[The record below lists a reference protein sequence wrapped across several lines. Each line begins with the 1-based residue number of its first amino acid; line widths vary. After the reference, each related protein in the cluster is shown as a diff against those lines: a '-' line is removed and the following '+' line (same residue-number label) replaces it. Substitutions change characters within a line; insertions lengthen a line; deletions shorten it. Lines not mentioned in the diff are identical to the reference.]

1 MYRIPS
7 TLNGDLD
14 YTQSLIDQFKTG
26 EIQAGQLKSNRVPM
40 GIYEQR
46 KNQHYMLRLRCAGG
60 LVTPE
65 QLAKIAF
72 VGHQLST
79 SHLHVT
85 TRQEIQIHNVDIED
99 AIPALKKLEKVGISS
114 AGGGGNTVRNMMVD
128 DRSGLTADEEFDVYP
143 YVEELTSRLIAEKDS
158 FTMPRKYKVAIDTS
172 VATAN
177 YSYIADLGLQARI
190 KDGQRGFRVLIAGS
204 AASNAHTGWEV
215 FDFLPEKDLYRAA
228 KALKNWFHKYGN
240 RRNRH
245 KARMRYVFY
254 KYGTEEAKR
263 LYLEEFEEL
272 KKDGSIDFE
281 ASALPLEHHKPSF
294 SPLGE
299 KEVKSEERRVKN
311 SNPLGVPADLQ
322 SDGKQGT
329 SKNEIIDVEAFETW
343 KRRYAHKQTNA
354 EGLKENLWY
363 AYIPLRHGNNSTDFF
378 AEVAE
383 YLGNYGNDVIRFT
396 KKEQIQVRNIPEE
409 YLTNIYAFFKKLG
422 VYQIDYPVVVTN
434 LTCCTGADTCRLGI
448 CLPKGAIDGIA
459 KQLLDSDLNL
469 DAIPDFELRMNGC
482 TNICALA
489 TWGDLGFSG
498 RVGRVGDD
506 PYPAYTIWLPVKG
519 KHEIDLQQGYIAAK
533 KIPAFVED
541 YLRDVIAEQANYA
554 DYYEYVAKRGV
565 NIVKDLIAKY
575 KEVAPYSEKPDTFFD
590 FGDDEKFSLIKYGKA
605 ECSAGL
611 FDIIEIDQDTIRE
624 KRKEVEQL
632 LENTPQGVP
641 ADLQS
646 AGKQAISGGSKVP
659 ADLKSDGKQGTS
671 KIEKL
676 LHDIVFSENRMLL
689 VTRGLDPRTDED
701 VYQGFEKEFIAAGI
715 IPQKFK
721 VLTEKARNNESLISE
736 KPLIDEL
743 ADLLNDLYQNM
754 DDSLQF
760 KLPAAQSP
768 TDNTDNT
775 DSKEKSAE
783 SAKSARP
790 KNGSEK
796 EEKSVSSVKSVGQ
809 KTGSEKEEKS
819 VSSVKSVGQKNTS
832 EKEQKSVSSVKSA
845 RQKNTSEKEQKSSA
859 GEPEA
864 ISPDVKKDF
873 RGVMCPMNFVKTKIA
888 LTPMQSGQILEI
900 LLDDGA
906 PIENVPGSVKN
917 EGHTILSTEKVEN
930 YWKVLIKKK

>member
-1 MYRIPS
+1 M
-7 TLNGDLD
+7 
-14 YTQSLIDQFKTG
+14 
-26 EIQAGQLKSNRVPM
+26 
-40 GIYEQR
+40 
-46 KNQHYMLRLRCAGG
+46 
-60 LVTPE
+60 
-65 QLAKIAF
+65 
-72 VGHQLST
+72 
-79 SHLHVT
+79 
-85 TRQEIQIHNVDIED
+85 
-99 AIPALKKLEKVGISS
+99 
-114 AGGGGNTVRNMMVD
+114 
-128 DRSGLTADEEFDVYP
+128 
-143 YVEELTSRLIAEKDS
+143 
-158 FTMPRKYKVAIDTS
+158 
-172 VATAN
+172 
-177 YSYIADLGLQARI
+177 
-190 KDGQRGFRVLIAGS
+190 
-204 AASNAHTGWEV
+204 
-215 FDFLPEKDLYRAA
+215 
-228 KALKNWFHKYGN
+228 
-240 RRNRH
+240 
-245 KARMRYVFY
+245 
-254 KYGTEEAKR
+254 
-263 LYLEEFEEL
+263 
-272 KKDGSIDFE
+272 
-281 ASALPLEHHKPSF
+281 
-294 SPLGE
+294 
-299 KEVKSEERRVKN
+299 
-311 SNPLGVPADLQ
+311 
-322 SDGKQGT
+322 
-329 SKNEIIDVEAFETW
+329 
-343 KRRYAHKQTNA
+343 
-354 EGLKENLWY
+354 
-363 AYIPLRHGNNSTDFF
+363 
-378 AEVAE
+378 
-383 YLGNYGNDVIRFT
+383 
-396 KKEQIQVRNIPEE
+396 
-409 YLTNIYAFFKKLG
+409 
-422 VYQIDYPVVVTN
+422 
-434 LTCCTGADTCRLGI
+434 
-448 CLPKGAIDGIA
+448 
-459 KQLLDSDLNL
+459 NL

-575 KEVAPYSEKPDTFFD
+575 KEIAPYSEEPDTFFD

-624 KRKEVEQL
+624 KRKEVEL
-632 LENTPQGVP
+632 LMRNTPQGVP

-646 AGKQAISGGSKVP
+646 
-659 ADLKSDGKQGTS
+659 DGKQETS

-721 VLTEKARNNESLISE
+721 VLTDKARNNESLIAE

-743 ADLLNDLYQNM
+743 AALLNDLYQNM

-760 KLPAAQSP
+760 KLPNDSSQ
-768 TDNTDNT
+768 TDAK
-775 DSKEKSAE
+775 DSKEKDNQKEKSVE
-783 SAKSARP
+783 SVKSVCVSES
-790 KNGSEK
+790 KNAND
-796 EEKSVSSVKSVGQ
+796 KSVSSVKSVGQ
-809 KTGSEKEEKS
+809 KSRSENEE
-819 VSSVKSVGQKNTS
+819 
-832 EKEQKSVSSVKSA
+832 
-845 RQKNTSEKEQKSSA
+845 KSSA
-859 GEPEA
+859 GEAES

>member
-14 YTQSLIDQFKTG
+14 YTQSLIDQFKAG

-281 ASALPLEHHKPSF
+281 ALALPLEHHKPSF
-294 SPLGE
+294 SPLSK

-448 CLPKGAIDGIA
+448 CLPKGAIDAIA
-459 KQLLDSDLNL
+459 KQLLNSDLNL

-575 KEVAPYSEKPDTFFD
+575 KEVAPYAEEPDTFFD

-659 ADLKSDGKQGTS
+659 SDLKSDGKQGTS

-689 VTRGLDPRTDED
+689 VTRGLDPRTDDD
-701 VYQGFEKEFIAAGI
+701 VYNGFEKEFIAAGI

-721 VLTEKARNNESLISE
+721 VLTDKARNNESLISE

-760 KLPAAQSP
+760 KLPAAKSP
-768 TDNTDNT
+768 TDFTENT

-783 SAKSARP
+783 SAKSARQ
-790 KNGSEK
+790 KNTSEK
-796 EEKSVSSVKSVGQ
+796 EQ
-809 KTGSEKEEKS
+809 KS

-832 EKEQKSVSSVKSA
+832 EKEQKSVSSVKSVG
-845 RQKNTSEKEQKSSA
+845 QKNTSEKEQKSSA

>member
-14 YTQSLIDQFKTG
+14 YTQSLIDQFKAG

-281 ASALPLEHHKPSF
+281 APALPLEHHKPNF
-294 SPLGE
+294 
-299 KEVKSEERRVKN
+299 
-311 SNPLGVPADLQ
+311 PALKAPTD
-322 SDGKQGT
+322 
-329 SKNEIIDVEAFETW
+329 FETW

-459 KQLLDSDLNL
+459 KQLLNSNLNL

-506 PYPAYTIWLPVKG
+506 PYPAYIVWLPVKG

-533 KIPAFVED
+533 KIPVFVED

-565 NIVKDLIAKY
+565 DIVKDLIAKY
-575 KEVAPYSEKPDTFFD
+575 KEIAPYSEEPDTFFD

-632 LENTPQGVP
+632 LGNTPQGIP

-646 AGKQAISGGSKVP
+646 
-659 ADLKSDGKQGTS
+659 DGKQETS

-689 VTRGLDPRTDED
+689 VTRGLDPRTDDD
-701 VYQGFEKEFIAAGI
+701 VYNGFEKEFIAAGI

-721 VLTEKARNNESLISE
+721 VLTDKARNSESLIAE

-760 KLPAAQSP
+760 KLPAVQSP
-768 TDNTDNT
+768 TDNTN
-775 DSKEKSAE
+775 SKEKSVKSAGQKNRSEDEEESVSSAE
-783 SAKSARP
+783 SARL
-790 KNGSEK
+790 KNRSEK
-796 EEKSVSSVKSVGQ
+796 ED
-809 KTGSEKEEKS
+809 KS
-819 VSSVKSVGQKNTS
+819 VSSVKSVGQKNTN
-832 EKEQKSVSSVKSA
+832 E
-845 RQKNTSEKEQKSSA
+845 NEQKSSA

-930 YWKVLIKKK
+930 YWKVLIRKK

>member
-14 YTQSLIDQFKTG
+14 YTQSLIDQFKAG

-281 ASALPLEHHKPSF
+281 APALPLEHHKPNF
-294 SPLGE
+294 PPL
-299 KEVKSEERRVKN
+299 KA
-311 SNPLGVPADLQ
+311 PTD
-322 SDGKQGT
+322 
-329 SKNEIIDVEAFETW
+329 FETW

-448 CLPKGAIDGIA
+448 CLPKGAINGIV
-459 KQLLDSDLNL
+459 KQLLNSDLNL

-554 DYYEYVAKRGV
+554 DYYDYVAKRGV
-565 NIVKDLIAKY
+565 NIVKELIAKY
-575 KEVAPYSEKPDTFFD
+575 KEVAPYSEEPDTFFD

-624 KRKEVEQL
+624 KRKEVEL
-632 LENTPQGVP
+632 LMGNIPQGVP
-641 ADLQS
+641 TDLQ
-646 AGKQAISGGSKVP
+646 
-659 ADLKSDGKQGTS
+659 SDGKQATS

-701 VYQGFEKEFIAAGI
+701 VYNGFEKEFIAAGI

-721 VLTEKARNNESLISE
+721 VLTDKARNNESLIE
-736 KPLIDEL
+736 QKPLIDEL

-760 KLPAAQSP
+760 KLPA
-768 TDNTDNT
+768 
-775 DSKEKSAE
+775 EKTPVEQVA
-783 SAKSARP
+783 
-790 KNGSEK
+790 
-796 EEKSVSSVKSVGQ
+796 EEK
-809 KTGSEKEEKS
+809 TAEEKAPAEQ
-819 VSSVKSVGQKNTS
+819 VSE
-832 EKEQKSVSSVKSA
+832 EKAPAEKASA
-845 RQKNTSEKEQKSSA
+845 AEETET
-859 GEPEA
+859 
-864 ISPDVKKDF
+864 IVPDVKKDF

>member
-14 YTQSLIDQFKTG
+14 YTQSLIDQFKAG

-281 ASALPLEHHKPSF
+281 APALPLEHHKPNF
-294 SPLGE
+294 PPL
-299 KEVKSEERRVKN
+299 KA
-311 SNPLGVPADLQ
+311 PTD
-322 SDGKQGT
+322 
-329 SKNEIIDVEAFETW
+329 FETW

-448 CLPKGAIDGIA
+448 CLPKGAIDGIV

-506 PYPAYTIWLPVKG
+506 PYPAYTIWLPVRG

-541 YLRDVIAEQANYA
+541 YLRDVIAEQANYD
-554 DYYEYVAKRGV
+554 DYYDYVAKRGV
-565 NIVKDLIAKY
+565 NIVKELIAKY
-575 KEVAPYSEKPDTFFD
+575 KEVAPYSEEPDTFFD

-624 KRKEVEQL
+624 KRKEVEL
-632 LENTPQGVP
+632 LMGNIPQGIP

-646 AGKQAISGGSKVP
+646 
-659 ADLKSDGKQGTS
+659 DGKQETS

-701 VYQGFEKEFIAAGI
+701 VYQGFEKEFIAVGI

-721 VLTEKARNNESLISE
+721 VLTEKARNNKSLIAE

-760 KLPAAQSP
+760 KLPAVQSP
-768 TDNTDNT
+768 TDFTDNT

-783 SAKSARP
+783 S
-790 KNGSEK
+790 NSE
-796 EEKSVSSVKSVGQ
+796 EEESVSFVKSVGQ
-809 KTGSEKEEKS
+809 KSRSENEEKS

-832 EKEQKSVSSVKSA
+832 ENEQKTSV
-845 RQKNTSEKEQKSSA
+845 

>member
-14 YTQSLIDQFKTG
+14 YTQSLIDQFKAG

-281 ASALPLEHHKPSF
+281 APALPLEHHKPNF
-294 SPLGE
+294 HALNAPT
-299 KEVKSEERRVKN
+299 
-311 SNPLGVPADLQ
+311 D
-322 SDGKQGT
+322 
-329 SKNEIIDVEAFETW
+329 FETW

-459 KQLLDSDLNL
+459 KQLLNSDLNL

-541 YLRDVIAEQANYA
+541 YLRDVIAEQANYT

-565 NIVKDLIAKY
+565 NIVKNLIAKY
-575 KEVAPYSEKPDTFFD
+575 KEVAPYSEEPDTFFD

-632 LENTPQGVP
+632 E
-641 ADLQS
+641 D
-646 AGKQAISGGSKVP
+646 
-659 ADLKSDGKQGTS
+659 TS

-701 VYQGFEKEFIAAGI
+701 VYNGFEKEFIAAGI

-721 VLTEKARNNESLISE
+721 VLTDKARNNESLIAE

-760 KLPAAQSP
+760 KLPADQSP
-768 TDNTDNT
+768 TDFTENT

-783 SAKSARP
+783 SNS
-790 KNGSEK
+790 K

-809 KTGSEKEEKS
+809 R
-819 VSSVKSVGQKNTS
+819 NTS
-832 EKEQKSVSSVKSA
+832 ENE
-845 RQKNTSEKEQKSSA
+845 EKSSA

>member
-281 ASALPLEHHKPSF
+281 APALPLEHHKPNFPALKIWNENS
-294 SPLGE
+294 GE
-299 KEVKSEERRVKN
+299 KRSSAK
-311 SNPLGVPADLQ
+311 
-322 SDGKQGT
+322 
-329 SKNEIIDVEAFETW
+329 EILDSEAFETW

-459 KQLLDSDLNL
+459 KQLLNSDLNL

-506 PYPAYTIWLPVKG
+506 PYPAYTVWLPTKG

-565 NIVKDLIAKY
+565 NIVKELIAKY
-575 KEVAPYSEKPDTFFD
+575 KEIAPYSEEPDTFFD

-632 LENTPQGVP
+632 LSE
-641 ADLQS
+641 
-646 AGKQAISGGSKVP
+646 GKQDTA
-659 ADLKSDGKQGTS
+659 

-689 VTRGLDPRTDED
+689 VTRGLDPRTDDD
-701 VYQGFEKEFIAAGI
+701 VYNGFEKEFIAAGI

-721 VLTEKARNNESLISE
+721 ILTNKARSNESLMAE

-760 KLPAAQSP
+760 KLPAVQNP
-768 TDNTDNT
+768 TDNT
-775 DSKEKSAE
+775 DSKEKSA
-783 SAKSARP
+783 
-790 KNGSEK
+790 
-796 EEKSVSSVKSVGQ
+796 GQ
-809 KTGSEKEEKS
+809 KNRSEKEEKS
-819 VSSVKSVGQKNTS
+819 VSSVKSVGQKNTN
-832 EKEQKSVSSVKSA
+832 E
-845 RQKNTSEKEQKSSA
+845 NEQKSSA
-859 GEPEA
+859 GEPGA
-864 ISPDVKKDF
+864 TSPDVKKDF

>member
-14 YTQSLIDQFKTG
+14 YTQSLIDQFKAG
-26 EIQAGQLKSNRVPM
+26 KIQAGQLKSNRVPM

-128 DRSGLTADEEFDVYP
+128 DRSGLTSDEEFDVYP

-172 VATAN
+172 VETAN

-215 FDFLPEKDLYRAA
+215 FDFLPEVDLYRAA

-254 KYGTEEAKR
+254 KYGEEEAKR
-263 LYLEEFEEL
+263 LYLEEFESL
-272 KKDGSIDFE
+272 KKDGSMDFY
-281 ASALPLEHHKPSF
+281 APALPLEHHKPAF
-294 SPLGE
+294 APLT
-299 KEVKSEERRVKN
+299 EVKSEERRVKN
-311 SNPLGVPADLQ
+311 SNVEEDFL
-322 SDGKQGT
+322 
-329 SKNEIIDVEAFETW
+329 DVEAFNIW
-343 KRRYAHKQTNA
+343 KQRYAHKQTNA

-363 AYIPLRHGNNSTDFF
+363 AYIPLKHGNNSTDFF

-409 YLTNIYAFFKKLG
+409 YLPNIYAFFKKLG
-422 VYQIDYPVVVTN
+422 IYQVDYPVVVTN

-459 KQLLDSDLNL
+459 KQLLASDLNL

-506 PYPAYTIWLPVKG
+506 PYPAYTVWLPAKG

-533 KIPAFVED
+533 KVPAFVED

-554 DYYEYVAKRGV
+554 DYYDYVAKRGV
-565 NIVKDLIAKY
+565 NTVKELLAKY
-575 KEVAPYSEKPDTFFD
+575 KEVAPFSEEPDTFYD

-624 KRKEVEQL
+624 KRAEVDKL
-632 LENTPQGVP
+632 LAESSHT
-641 ADLQS
+641 DLTDLTD
-646 AGKQAISGGSKVP
+646 GSDEK
-659 ADLKSDGKQGTS
+659 A

-689 VTRGLDPRTDED
+689 VTRGLDPRTDDD
-701 VYQGFEKEFIAAGI
+701 VYNGFEKEFIVAGI

-721 VLTEKARNNESLISE
+721 VLTDKARNNESLLSE
-736 KPLIDEL
+736 KALIDEL
-743 ADLLNDLYQNM
+743 AELLNELYKNM

-760 KLPAAQSP
+760 KLPSE
-768 TDNTDNT
+768 TSHT
-775 DSKEKSAE
+775 DSTDLTDKKEHLNTNS
-783 SAKSARP
+783 S
-790 KNGSEK
+790 NITNSEDSKK
-796 EEKSVSSVKSVGQ
+796 E
-809 KTGSEKEEKS
+809 T
-819 VSSVKSVGQKNTS
+819 
-832 EKEQKSVSSVKSA
+832 EQSDDASDGI
-845 RQKNTSEKEQKSSA
+845 Q
-859 GEPEA
+859 
-864 ISPDVKKDF
+864 PDVKKDF

-888 LTPMQSGQILEI
+888 LTPMKSGQILEI

-917 EGHTILSTEKVEN
+917 EGHTVLSTEKVEN
-930 YWKVLIKKK
+930 YWKVLIRKK

>member
-14 YTQSLIDQFKTG
+14 YTQSLIDQFKAG

-281 ASALPLEHHKPSF
+281 APALPLEHHKPNF
-294 SPLGE
+294 
-299 KEVKSEERRVKN
+299 
-311 SNPLGVPADLQ
+311 PALKAPTD
-322 SDGKQGT
+322 
-329 SKNEIIDVEAFETW
+329 FETW

-354 EGLKENLWY
+354 EGLKEDLWY

-459 KQLLDSDLNL
+459 KQLLNSDLNL

-533 KIPAFVED
+533 KISAFVED
-541 YLRDVIAEQANYA
+541 YLRDVIAEQANYV
-554 DYYEYVAKRGV
+554 DYYDYVAKRGV
-565 NIVKDLIAKY
+565 NIVKELIAKY
-575 KEVAPYSEKPDTFFD
+575 KEIAPYSEEPDTFFD

-632 LENTPQGVP
+632 L
-641 ADLQS
+641 
-646 AGKQAISGGSKVP
+646 
-659 ADLKSDGKQGTS
+659 SDGKQDTS

-689 VTRGLDPRTDED
+689 VTRGLAPRTDED

-721 VLTEKARNNESLISE
+721 VLTDKARNSESLIAE

-743 ADLLNDLYQNM
+743 ANLLNDLYQNM

-760 KLPAAQSP
+760 KFPAVQSP
-768 TDNTDNT
+768 TDFTDNT

-783 SAKSARP
+783 S
-790 KNGSEK
+790 NSE
-796 EEKSVSSVKSVGQ
+796 EEESVSFVKSVGQ
-809 KTGSEKEEKS
+809 KSRSENEQKS

-832 EKEQKSVSSVKSA
+832 E
-845 RQKNTSEKEQKSSA
+845 NEQKSSA

>member
-14 YTQSLIDQFKTG
+14 YTQSLIDQFKAG

-60 LVTPE
+60 LVTPK

-263 LYLEEFEEL
+263 LYLEEFKEL

-281 ASALPLEHHKPSF
+281 APALPLEHHKPNF
-294 SPLGE
+294 PPL
-299 KEVKSEERRVKN
+299 KA
-311 SNPLGVPADLQ
+311 PTD
-322 SDGKQGT
+322 
-329 SKNEIIDVEAFETW
+329 FETW

-459 KQLLDSDLNL
+459 KQLLNSNLNL

-554 DYYEYVAKRGV
+554 DYYDYVAKRGV

-575 KEVAPYSEKPDTFFD
+575 KEVAPYSEEPDTFFD

-624 KRKEVEQL
+624 KRKEVEL
-632 LENTPQGVP
+632 LMKNIPQGVS
-641 ADLQS
+641 ADLQ
-646 AGKQAISGGSKVP
+646 ADGKQA
-659 ADLKSDGKQGTS
+659 TS

-701 VYQGFEKEFIAAGI
+701 VYNGFEKEFIAAGI

-721 VLTEKARNNESLISE
+721 VLTDKARNNESLIE
-736 KPLIDEL
+736 QKPLIDEL

-760 KLPAAQSP
+760 KLPA
-768 TDNTDNT
+768 
-775 DSKEKSAE
+775 EKTPVEQVA
-783 SAKSARP
+783 
-790 KNGSEK
+790 
-796 EEKSVSSVKSVGQ
+796 EEK
-809 KTGSEKEEKS
+809 TAEEKAPAEQ
-819 VSSVKSVGQKNTS
+819 VSE
-832 EKEQKSVSSVKSA
+832 EKAPAEKASA
-845 RQKNTSEKEQKSSA
+845 AEETET
-859 GEPEA
+859 
-864 ISPDVKKDF
+864 IVPDVKKDF

>member
-14 YTQSLIDQFKTG
+14 YTQSLIDQFKAG

-281 ASALPLEHHKPSF
+281 APALPLEHHKPSF
-294 SPLGE
+294 SPLSE
-299 KEVKSEERRVKN
+299 KEVKSEERRVNN
-311 SNPLGVPADLQ
+311 S
-322 SDGKQGT
+322 SDFFD
-329 SKNEIIDVEAFETW
+329 SEAFETW

-459 KQLLDSDLNL
+459 KQLLNSNLNL

-541 YLRDVIAEQANYA
+541 YLRDVIAEQTNYA

-575 KEVAPYSEKPDTFFD
+575 KEVAPYLEEPDTFFD

-624 KRKEVEQL
+624 KLGEIDKIL
-632 LENTPQGVP
+632 GDDKSHT
-641 ADLQS
+641 DLTNLTDIVNEED
-646 AGKQAISGGSKVP
+646 AK
-659 ADLKSDGKQGTS
+659 

-689 VTRGLDPRTDED
+689 VTRGLDPRTDDD
-701 VYQGFEKEFIAAGI
+701 VYNGFEKEFIAAGI

-721 VLTEKARNNESLISE
+721 VLTEKARNNEPLTAE
-736 KPLIDEL
+736 KALIDEL
-743 ADLLNDLYQNM
+743 AQLLNDLYQNM
-754 DDSLQF
+754 DNSLQF

-768 TDNTDNT
+768 TDFTENT

-783 SAKSARP
+783 SNSKEKKSVGEENGSENEKKSVSSAKSARQ
-790 KNGSEK
+790 KSGSENEK
-796 EEKSVSSVKSVGQ
+796 KSVSSAKSARQKSGSENEEKSVSSVKSVGP
-809 KTGSEKEEKS
+809 KTGSE
-819 VSSVKSVGQKNTS
+819 N
-832 EKEQKSVSSVKSA
+832 
-845 RQKNTSEKEQKSSA
+845 EQKSSA

-888 LTPMQSGQILEI
+888 LTPMKSGQILEI

>member
-14 YTQSLIDQFKTG
+14 YTQSLIDQFKAG

-158 FTMPRKYKVAIDTS
+158 FAMPRKYKVAIDTS

-281 ASALPLEHHKPSF
+281 APALPLEHHKPGF
-294 SPLGE
+294 
-299 KEVKSEERRVKN
+299 
-311 SNPLGVPADLQ
+311 PALKAPTD
-322 SDGKQGT
+322 
-329 SKNEIIDVEAFETW
+329 FETW

-554 DYYEYVAKRGV
+554 DYYDYVAKRGV
-565 NIVKDLIAKY
+565 NIVKELIAKY
-575 KEVAPYSEKPDTFFD
+575 KEVAPYSEEPDTFFD

-632 LENTPQGVP
+632 LGNIPQGVP

-646 AGKQAISGGSKVP
+646 
-659 ADLKSDGKQGTS
+659 DGKQETS

-689 VTRGLDPRTDED
+689 VTSGLDPRTDED
-701 VYQGFEKEFIAAGI
+701 VYNGFEKEFIAAGI

-721 VLTEKARNNESLISE
+721 VLTNKARNNESLIAE

-760 KLPAAQSP
+760 KLPAVQSP
-768 TDNTDNT
+768 TDFTDNT
-775 DSKEKSAE
+775 DSKEKSAGQ
-783 SAKSARP
+783 
-790 KNGSEK
+790 KNRSED
-796 EEKSVSSVKSVGQ
+796 EDKSVSSVKSVGQ
-809 KTGSEKEEKS
+809 KSTNE
-819 VSSVKSVGQKNTS
+819 N
-832 EKEQKSVSSVKSA
+832 
-845 RQKNTSEKEQKSSA
+845 EQKSSA

>member
-14 YTQSLIDQFKTG
+14 YTQSLIDQFKAG

-281 ASALPLEHHKPSF
+281 APALPLEHHKPNF
-294 SPLGE
+294 PPL
-299 KEVKSEERRVKN
+299 KA
-311 SNPLGVPADLQ
+311 PTD
-322 SDGKQGT
+322 
-329 SKNEIIDVEAFETW
+329 FETW

-459 KQLLDSDLNL
+459 KQLLNSNLNL

-554 DYYEYVAKRGV
+554 DYYDYVAKRGV

-575 KEVAPYSEKPDTFFD
+575 KEVAPYSEEPDTFFD

-632 LENTPQGVP
+632 L
-641 ADLQS
+641 
-646 AGKQAISGGSKVP
+646 
-659 ADLKSDGKQGTS
+659 SDGKQNTG

-701 VYQGFEKEFIAAGI
+701 VYNGFEKEFIAAGI

-721 VLTEKARNNESLISE
+721 VLTDKARNSASLIE
-736 KPLIDEL
+736 QKPLIDEL

-760 KLPAAQSP
+760 KLPA
-768 TDNTDNT
+768 
-775 DSKEKSAE
+775 EKTPVEQVA
-783 SAKSARP
+783 
-790 KNGSEK
+790 
-796 EEKSVSSVKSVGQ
+796 EEKNA
-809 KTGSEKEEKS
+809 EEKAPAEQ
-819 VSSVKSVGQKNTS
+819 VSE
-832 EKEQKSVSSVKSA
+832 EKAPAEKASA
-845 RQKNTSEKEQKSSA
+845 AEETET
-859 GEPEA
+859 
-864 ISPDVKKDF
+864 IVPDVKKDF

>member
-14 YTQSLIDQFKTG
+14 YTQSLIDQFKAG

-128 DRSGLTADEEFDVYP
+128 DRSGLTSDEEFDVYP

-215 FDFLPEKDLYRAA
+215 FDFLPEKHLYHAA

-281 ASALPLEHHKPSF
+281 APALPLEHHKPSF
-294 SPLGE
+294 SPLDA
-299 KEVKSEERRVKN
+299 
-311 SNPLGVPADLQ
+311 PTD
-322 SDGKQGT
+322 
-329 SKNEIIDVEAFETW
+329 FETW

-459 KQLLDSDLNL
+459 KQLLNSNLNL

-554 DYYEYVAKRGV
+554 DYYDYVTKRGV

-575 KEVAPYSEKPDTFFD
+575 KEVAPYSEEPDTFFD

-632 LENTPQGVP
+632 L
-641 ADLQS
+641 
-646 AGKQAISGGSKVP
+646 
-659 ADLKSDGKQGTS
+659 SDGKQNTE

-701 VYQGFEKEFIAAGI
+701 VYNGFEKEFIAAGI

-721 VLTEKARNNESLISE
+721 ILTDKARNNESLIAE

-760 KLPAAQSP
+760 KLPA
-768 TDNTDNT
+768 
-775 DSKEKSAE
+775 EKTPVEQFS
-783 SAKSARP
+783 
-790 KNGSEK
+790 
-796 EEKSVSSVKSVGQ
+796 EEKVPA
-809 KTGSEKEEKS
+809 EKASAAEETETI
-819 VSSVKSVGQKNTS
+819 V
-832 EKEQKSVSSVKSA
+832 
-845 RQKNTSEKEQKSSA
+845 
-859 GEPEA
+859 
-864 ISPDVKKDF
+864 PDVKKDF

>member
-14 YTQSLIDQFKTG
+14 YTQSLIDQFKAG

-281 ASALPLEHHKPSF
+281 APALPLEHHKPSF
-294 SPLGE
+294 SPLSE

-311 SNPLGVPADLQ
+311 S
-322 SDGKQGT
+322 SDFFD
-329 SKNEIIDVEAFETW
+329 SEAFETW

-409 YLTNIYAFFKKLG
+409 YLPNIYAFFKKLG

-459 KQLLDSDLNL
+459 KQLLNSDLNL

-554 DYYEYVAKRGV
+554 DYYDYVAKRGV
-565 NIVKDLIAKY
+565 NIVKELIAKY
-575 KEVAPYSEKPDTFFD
+575 KEVAPYSEEPDTFFD

-632 LENTPQGVP
+632 LGNTPQGVP

-646 AGKQAISGGSKVP
+646 GGKQE
-659 ADLKSDGKQGTS
+659 TS

-701 VYQGFEKEFIAAGI
+701 VYNGFEKEFIVAGI

-721 VLTEKARNNESLISE
+721 VLTDKARNNESLIE
-736 KPLIDEL
+736 QKPLIDEL

-760 KLPAAQSP
+760 KLPAVQSP
-768 TDNTDNT
+768 TDFTDNT
-775 DSKEKSAE
+775 DSKEKSAGQ
-783 SAKSARP
+783 
-790 KNGSEK
+790 KNRSED
-796 EEKSVSSVKSVGQ
+796 EDKSVSSVKSVGQ
-809 KTGSEKEEKS
+809 RNRSENEEES
-819 VSSVKSVGQKNTS
+819 VSSVKSVGQKSTS
-832 EKEQKSVSSVKSA
+832 E
-845 RQKNTSEKEQKSSA
+845 NEQKSSA

>member
-14 YTQSLIDQFKTG
+14 YTQSLIDQFKAG

-215 FDFLPEKDLYRAA
+215 FDFLPEKDFYRAA

-281 ASALPLEHHKPSF
+281 APALPLEHHKPNF
-294 SPLGE
+294 PPL
-299 KEVKSEERRVKN
+299 KA
-311 SNPLGVPADLQ
+311 PTD
-322 SDGKQGT
+322 
-329 SKNEIIDVEAFETW
+329 FETW

-459 KQLLDSDLNL
+459 KQLLNSNLNL

-541 YLRDVIAEQANYA
+541 YLRDVIAEQTNYA
-554 DYYEYVAKRGV
+554 DYYDYVAKRGV
-565 NIVKDLIAKY
+565 NIVKELIAKY
-575 KEVAPYSEKPDTFFD
+575 KEVAPYSEEPDTFFD

-632 LENTPQGVP
+632 L
-641 ADLQS
+641 
-646 AGKQAISGGSKVP
+646 
-659 ADLKSDGKQGTS
+659 SDGKQNTG

-701 VYQGFEKEFIAAGI
+701 VYNGFEKEFIAAGI

-721 VLTEKARNNESLISE
+721 VLTDKARNNESLIAE

-760 KLPAAQSP
+760 KLPA
-768 TDNTDNT
+768 
-775 DSKEKSAE
+775 EKTPVEQVA
-783 SAKSARP
+783 
-790 KNGSEK
+790 
-796 EEKSVSSVKSVGQ
+796 EEKNA
-809 KTGSEKEEKS
+809 EEKAPAEQ
-819 VSSVKSVGQKNTS
+819 VSE
-832 EKEQKSVSSVKSA
+832 EKAPAEKASA
-845 RQKNTSEKEQKSSA
+845 AEETET
-859 GEPEA
+859 
-864 ISPDVKKDF
+864 IVPDVKKDF

>member
-14 YTQSLIDQFKTG
+14 YTQSLIDQFKAG

-281 ASALPLEHHKPSF
+281 APALPLEHHKPNF
-294 SPLGE
+294 
-299 KEVKSEERRVKN
+299 
-311 SNPLGVPADLQ
+311 PALKAPTD
-322 SDGKQGT
+322 
-329 SKNEIIDVEAFETW
+329 FETW

-459 KQLLDSDLNL
+459 KQLLNSNLNL

-554 DYYEYVAKRGV
+554 DYYDYVAKRGV
-565 NIVKDLIAKY
+565 NIVKELIAKY
-575 KEVAPYSEKPDTFFD
+575 KEVAPYSEEPDTFFD

-624 KRKEVEQL
+624 KRKEVEL
-632 LENTPQGVP
+632 LMGNIPLGVT

-646 AGKQAISGGSKVP
+646 
-659 ADLKSDGKQGTS
+659 DGKQNTG

-701 VYQGFEKEFIAAGI
+701 VYNGFEKEFIAAGI

-721 VLTEKARNNESLISE
+721 VLTDKARNNESLIE
-736 KPLIDEL
+736 QKPLIDEL

-760 KLPAAQSP
+760 KLPA
-768 TDNTDNT
+768 
-775 DSKEKSAE
+775 EKTPVEQVA
-783 SAKSARP
+783 
-790 KNGSEK
+790 
-796 EEKSVSSVKSVGQ
+796 EEKNA
-809 KTGSEKEEKS
+809 EEKAPAEQ
-819 VSSVKSVGQKNTS
+819 VSE
-832 EKEQKSVSSVKSA
+832 EKAPAEKASA
-845 RQKNTSEKEQKSSA
+845 AEETET
-859 GEPEA
+859 
-864 ISPDVKKDF
+864 IVPDVKKDF

>member
-14 YTQSLIDQFKTG
+14 YTQSLIDQFKAG

-60 LVTPE
+60 LVTPK

-190 KDGQRGFRVLIAGS
+190 KEGQRGFRVLIAGS

-281 ASALPLEHHKPSF
+281 APALPLEHHKPNF
-294 SPLGE
+294 PPL
-299 KEVKSEERRVKN
+299 KA
-311 SNPLGVPADLQ
+311 PTD
-322 SDGKQGT
+322 
-329 SKNEIIDVEAFETW
+329 FETW
-343 KRRYAHKQTNA
+343 KHRYAHKQTNA

-459 KQLLDSDLNL
+459 KQLLNSDLNL

-541 YLRDVIAEQANYA
+541 YLRDVIAEQANYV

-565 NIVKDLIAKY
+565 NIVKNLIAKY
-575 KEVAPYSEKPDTFFD
+575 KEITPYSEEPDTFFD
-590 FGDDEKFSLIKYGKA
+590 FGDDEKFSLINYGKA

-624 KRKEVEQL
+624 KRKEVEL
-632 LENTPQGVP
+632 LMGNTPQGVP

-646 AGKQAISGGSKVP
+646 
-659 ADLKSDGKQGTS
+659 DGKQETS

-689 VTRGLDPRTDED
+689 VTRGLDPRTDDD
-701 VYQGFEKEFIAAGI
+701 VYNGFEKEFIAAGI

-721 VLTEKARNNESLISE
+721 VLTEKARNNESLIAE

-743 ADLLNDLYQNM
+743 AQLLNDLYQNM

-760 KLPAAQSP
+760 KLPSDSSQ
-768 TDNTDNT
+768 TDAKDFKEKDNQ
-775 DSKEKSAE
+775 KEKSVE
-783 SAKSARP
+783 
-790 KNGSEK
+790 
-796 EEKSVSSVKSVGQ
+796 SVKSVCV
-809 KTGSEKEEKS
+809 SESKNANDKS
-819 VSSVKSVGQKNTS
+819 AVSAV
-832 EKEQKSVSSVKSA
+832 SA
-845 RQKNTSEKEQKSSA
+845 RQKNTNENEQKSSA
-859 GEPEA
+859 GEAES

>member
-14 YTQSLIDQFKTG
+14 YTQSLINQFKAG

-263 LYLEEFEEL
+263 LYLEEFEGL

-281 ASALPLEHHKPSF
+281 APALPLEHHKPSF
-294 SPLGE
+294 SPLSE

-311 SNPLGVPADLQ
+311 S
-322 SDGKQGT
+322 SDFFD
-329 SKNEIIDVEAFETW
+329 SEAFETW

-459 KQLLDSDLNL
+459 KQLLNSNLNL

-554 DYYEYVAKRGV
+554 DYYDYVAKRGV
-565 NIVKDLIAKY
+565 DIVKDLIAKY
-575 KEVAPYSEKPDTFFD
+575 KEIAPYSEEPDTFFD

-624 KRKEVEQL
+624 KRKEVEL
-632 LENTPQGVP
+632 LMGNIPQDVP

-646 AGKQAISGGSKVP
+646 DGKQA
-659 ADLKSDGKQGTS
+659 TS

-701 VYQGFEKEFIAAGI
+701 VYNGFEKEFIAAGI

-721 VLTEKARNNESLISE
+721 VLTDKARNNESLIAE

-760 KLPAAQSP
+760 KLPAVQST
-768 TDNTDNT
+768 TDFTDNT
-775 DSKEKSAE
+775 DSKEKSAGQKNRSE
-783 SAKSARP
+783 DEDKSVSSVKSVGQR
-790 KNGSEK
+790 NRSEN

-809 KTGSEKEEKS
+809 KS
-819 VSSVKSVGQKNTS
+819 TS
-832 EKEQKSVSSVKSA
+832 E
-845 RQKNTSEKEQKSSA
+845 NEQKSSA

-917 EGHTILSTEKVEN
+917 EDHTILSTEKVEN

>member
-14 YTQSLIDQFKTG
+14 YTQSLIDQFKAG

-281 ASALPLEHHKPSF
+281 APALPLEHHKPNF
-294 SPLGE
+294 
-299 KEVKSEERRVKN
+299 
-311 SNPLGVPADLQ
+311 PALNASTD
-322 SDGKQGT
+322 
-329 SKNEIIDVEAFETW
+329 FENW

-459 KQLLDSDLNL
+459 KQLLNSDLNL

-541 YLRDVIAEQANYA
+541 YLRDVITEQANYA
-554 DYYEYVAKRGV
+554 DYYDYVAKRGV

-575 KEVAPYSEKPDTFFD
+575 KEVAPYSEEPDTFFD
-590 FGDDEKFSLIKYGKA
+590 FGDDENFSLIKYGKA

-632 LENTPQGVP
+632 E
-641 ADLQS
+641 D
-646 AGKQAISGGSKVP
+646 
-659 ADLKSDGKQGTS
+659 TS

-701 VYQGFEKEFIAAGI
+701 VYNGFEKEFIAAGI

-721 VLTEKARNNESLISE
+721 VLTDKARNNESLISE

-760 KLPAAQSP
+760 KLPADQSL
-768 TDNTDNT
+768 TDFTDNT

-783 SAKSARP
+783 SNSKEEKSVGQR
-790 KNGSEK
+790 NRSEK
-796 EEKSVSSVKSVGQ
+796 EEKSASSA
-809 KTGSEKEEKS
+809 
-819 VSSVKSVGQKNTS
+819 KSVGQKNTS
-832 EKEQKSVSSVKSA
+832 ENEQK
-845 RQKNTSEKEQKSSA
+845 TSA

>member
-14 YTQSLIDQFKTG
+14 YTQSLIDQFKAG

-172 VATAN
+172 EATAN

-263 LYLEEFEEL
+263 LYLEEFEKL

-281 ASALPLEHHKPSF
+281 APALPLEHHKPNF
-294 SPLGE
+294 
-299 KEVKSEERRVKN
+299 
-311 SNPLGVPADLQ
+311 PALKAPTD
-322 SDGKQGT
+322 
-329 SKNEIIDVEAFETW
+329 FETW

-459 KQLLDSDLNL
+459 KQLLNSNLNL

-554 DYYEYVAKRGV
+554 DYYDYVAKRGV

-575 KEVAPYSEKPDTFFD
+575 KEVAPYSEEPDTFFD

-632 LENTPQGVP
+632 L
-641 ADLQS
+641 
-646 AGKQAISGGSKVP
+646 
-659 ADLKSDGKQGTS
+659 SDGKQNTG

-701 VYQGFEKEFIAAGI
+701 VYNGFEKEFIAAGI

-721 VLTEKARNNESLISE
+721 VLTDKARNNESLIE
-736 KPLIDEL
+736 QKPLIDEL

-760 KLPAAQSP
+760 KLPA
-768 TDNTDNT
+768 
-775 DSKEKSAE
+775 EKTPVEQVA
-783 SAKSARP
+783 
-790 KNGSEK
+790 
-796 EEKSVSSVKSVGQ
+796 EEKNA
-809 KTGSEKEEKS
+809 EEKAPAEQ
-819 VSSVKSVGQKNTS
+819 VSE
-832 EKEQKSVSSVKSA
+832 EKAPAEKASA
-845 RQKNTSEKEQKSSA
+845 AEETET
-859 GEPEA
+859 
-864 ISPDVKKDF
+864 IVPDVKKDF

>member
-14 YTQSLIDQFKTG
+14 YTQSLIDQFKAG

-281 ASALPLEHHKPSF
+281 APALPLEHHKPNF
-294 SPLGE
+294 PPL
-299 KEVKSEERRVKN
+299 KA
-311 SNPLGVPADLQ
+311 PTD
-322 SDGKQGT
+322 
-329 SKNEIIDVEAFETW
+329 FETW

-459 KQLLDSDLNL
+459 KQLLNSNLNL

-519 KHEIDLQQGYIAAK
+519 KHEIDLQQGYITAK

-554 DYYEYVAKRGV
+554 DYYDYVAKRGV
-565 NIVKDLIAKY
+565 NIVKELIAKY
-575 KEVAPYSEKPDTFFD
+575 KEVAPYSEEPDTFFD

-624 KRKEVEQL
+624 KRKEVEL
-632 LENTPQGVP
+632 LMGNITQGVP

-646 AGKQAISGGSKVP
+646 DGKQA
-659 ADLKSDGKQGTS
+659 TS

-701 VYQGFEKEFIAAGI
+701 VYNGFEKEFIAAGI
-715 IPQKFK
+715 ISQKFK
-721 VLTEKARNNESLISE
+721 VLTDKARNNESLIE
-736 KPLIDEL
+736 QKPLIDEL

-760 KLPAAQSP
+760 KLPA
-768 TDNTDNT
+768 
-775 DSKEKSAE
+775 EKTPVEQIA
-783 SAKSARP
+783 
-790 KNGSEK
+790 
-796 EEKSVSSVKSVGQ
+796 EEKAA
-809 KTGSEKEEKS
+809 EEKAPAEQ
-819 VSSVKSVGQKNTS
+819 VSE
-832 EKEQKSVSSVKSA
+832 EKAPAEKASA
-845 RQKNTSEKEQKSSA
+845 AEETET
-859 GEPEA
+859 
-864 ISPDVKKDF
+864 IVPDVKKDF

>member
-14 YTQSLIDQFKTG
+14 YTQSLIDQFKAG

-263 LYLEEFEEL
+263 LYLKEFEEL

-281 ASALPLEHHKPSF
+281 APALPLEHHKPGF
-294 SPLGE
+294 PALKVWNE
-299 KEVKSEERRVKN
+299 T
-311 SNPLGVPADLQ
+311 PLGVPADLQ
-322 SDGKQGT
+322 SDGKQRT
-329 SKNEIIDVEAFETW
+329 SKNEIIDSEAFETW

-459 KQLLDSDLNL
+459 KQLLNSNLNL

-554 DYYEYVAKRGV
+554 DYYDYVAKRGV

-575 KEVAPYSEKPDTFFD
+575 KEIAPYSEEPDTFFD

-632 LENTPQGVP
+632 LGNTPQGVP

-646 AGKQAISGGSKVP
+646 
-659 ADLKSDGKQGTS
+659 DGKQETS

-689 VTRGLDPRTDED
+689 VTRGLDPRTDDD
-701 VYQGFEKEFIAAGI
+701 VYNGFEKEFIAAGI

-721 VLTEKARNNESLISE
+721 VLTDKARNSESLIAE

-743 ADLLNDLYQNM
+743 ANLLNDLYQNM

-760 KLPAAQSP
+760 KLPA
-768 TDNTDNT
+768 
-775 DSKEKSAE
+775 EKTPVEQVA
-783 SAKSARP
+783 
-790 KNGSEK
+790 
-796 EEKSVSSVKSVGQ
+796 EEK
-809 KTGSEKEEKS
+809 TAEEKAPAEQ
-819 VSSVKSVGQKNTS
+819 VSE
-832 EKEQKSVSSVKSA
+832 EKAPAEKASA
-845 RQKNTSEKEQKSSA
+845 AEETET
-859 GEPEA
+859 
-864 ISPDVKKDF
+864 IVPDVKKDF

-930 YWKVLIKKK
+930 YWKVLIRKK

>member
-7 TLNGDLD
+7 TLKGDLD

-99 AIPALKKLEKVGISS
+99 AVPALRKLEKIGISS

-128 DRSGLTADEEFDVYP
+128 DRSGLTAEEEFDVYP

-158 FTMPRKYKVAIDTS
+158 FTMPRKYKVAIDAS
-172 VATAN
+172 VDTAN

-190 KDGQRGFRVLIAGS
+190 KDGKRGFRVLIAGS

-281 ASALPLEHHKPSF
+281 APALPLKHHKPSF
-294 SPLGE
+294 SPLSE
-299 KEVKSEERRVKN
+299 KEMKSEERRVNN
-311 SNPLGVPADLQ
+311 S
-322 SDGKQGT
+322 SDFFDSET
-329 SKNEIIDVEAFETW
+329 FETW
-343 KRRYAHKQTNA
+343 KRRYTHKQTNA

-383 YLGNYGNDVIRFT
+383 YLNNYGNDVIRFT

-448 CLPKGAIDGIA
+448 CLPKGAIDAIA
-459 KQLLDSDLNL
+459 KQLLSSDLNL
-469 DAIPDFELRMNGC
+469 DTIPDFELRMNGC

-506 PYPAYTIWLPVKG
+506 PYPAYTVWLPVKG

-541 YLRDVIAEQANYA
+541 YLRDVIQEQANYA
-554 DYYEYVAKRGV
+554 NYYDYVAKRSAV
-565 NIVKDLIAKY
+565 FIKELIAKY
-575 KEVAPYSEKPDTFFD
+575 KEIAPFTEEPDTFYD

-624 KRKEVEQL
+624 KRKEVDQL
-632 LENTPQGVP
+632 LQDKTLKEST
-641 ADLQS
+641 S
-646 AGKQAISGGSKVP
+646 ANQEQANKV
-659 ADLKSDGKQGTS
+659 
-671 KIEKL
+671 EKL

-701 VYQGFEKEFIAAGI
+701 VYNGFEKEFIAAGI

-721 VLTEKARNNESLISE
+721 ILTDKARSNESLIE
-736 KPLIDEL
+736 YKPLIDEL

-760 KLPAAQSP
+760 KLSSDSSQ
-768 TDNTDNT
+768 TDAK
-775 DSKEKSAE
+775 DSKEKDNQ
-783 SAKSARP
+783 K
-790 KNGSEK
+790 EK
-796 EEKSVSSVKSVGQ
+796 SVKSVCV
-809 KTGSEKEEKS
+809 SESKNANDKS
-819 VSSVKSVGQKNTS
+819 VSSVKSVGQKNGS
-832 EKEQKSVSSVKSA
+832 ENEEKESA
-845 RQKNTSEKEQKSSA
+845 ESA
-859 GEPEA
+859 A

-906 PIENVPGSVKN
+906 PIENVPGSVKG
-917 EGHTILSTEKVEN
+917 EGHTILSTEKIEN
-930 YWKVLIKKK
+930 YWKVLIRKK

>member
-14 YTQSLIDQFKTG
+14 YTQSLIDQFKAG

-281 ASALPLEHHKPSF
+281 APALPLEHHKPNF
-294 SPLGE
+294 PPL
-299 KEVKSEERRVKN
+299 KA
-311 SNPLGVPADLQ
+311 PTD
-322 SDGKQGT
+322 
-329 SKNEIIDVEAFETW
+329 FETW

-459 KQLLDSDLNL
+459 KQLLNSDLNL

-541 YLRDVIAEQANYA
+541 YLRDVIAEQANHA
-554 DYYEYVAKRGV
+554 DYYDYVAKRGV
-565 NIVKDLIAKY
+565 NIVKELIAKY
-575 KEVAPYSEKPDTFFD
+575 KEVAPYSEEPDTFFD

-624 KRKEVEQL
+624 KRKEVEL
-632 LENTPQGVP
+632 LMGNIPQGVP

-646 AGKQAISGGSKVP
+646 DGKQA
-659 ADLKSDGKQGTS
+659 TS

-701 VYQGFEKEFIAAGI
+701 VYNGFEKEFIAAGI

-721 VLTEKARNNESLISE
+721 VLTDKARNSASLIE
-736 KPLIDEL
+736 QKPLIDEL

-760 KLPAAQSP
+760 KLPA
-768 TDNTDNT
+768 
-775 DSKEKSAE
+775 EKTPVEQVA
-783 SAKSARP
+783 
-790 KNGSEK
+790 
-796 EEKSVSSVKSVGQ
+796 EEK
-809 KTGSEKEEKS
+809 TAEEKAPAEQ
-819 VSSVKSVGQKNTS
+819 VSE
-832 EKEQKSVSSVKSA
+832 EKAPAEKASA
-845 RQKNTSEKEQKSSA
+845 AEETETFV
-859 GEPEA
+859 
-864 ISPDVKKDF
+864 PDVKKDF

>member
-14 YTQSLIDQFKTG
+14 YTQSLIDQFKAG

-60 LVTPE
+60 LITPE

-79 SHLHVT
+79 SHLHIT
-85 TRQEIQIHNVDIED
+85 TRQEIQIHNVDLQD
-99 AIPALKKLEKVGISS
+99 AVPALKKLEKVGISS
-114 AGGGGNTVRNMMVD
+114 AGGGGNTVRNMMVN
-128 DRSGLTADEEFDVYP
+128 DRSGLTAEEEFDVYP

-172 VATAN
+172 VEDAN
-177 YSYIADLGLQARI
+177 FSYIADLGLQARI
-190 KDGQRGFRVLIAGS
+190 KDGKRGFRVLIAGS
-204 AASNAHTGWEV
+204 AAGNAHTGWEV
-215 FDFLPEKDLYRAA
+215 FDFLPEIDLYRAA

-254 KYGTEEAKR
+254 KYGSEEAKR

-272 KKDGSIDFE
+272 KKDGSIDFY
-281 ASALPLEHHKPSF
+281 APALPLEHHRPPF
-294 SPLGE
+294 APLG
-299 KEVKSEERRVKN
+299 KEEEEQEN
-311 SNPLGVPADLQ
+311 SSLFTHHSSLFKKW
-322 SDGKQGT
+322 KQ
-329 SKNEIIDVEAFETW
+329 
-343 KRRYAHKQTNA
+343 RYAHKQTNS

-363 AYIPLRHGNNSTDFF
+363 AYIPLKHGNNSTDFF

-409 YLTNIYAFFKKLG
+409 YLPNIYQFFKKLG
-422 VYQIDYPVVVTN
+422 IYQVDAPVVVTN

-448 CLPKGAIDGIA
+448 CLPKGAIDAIA
-459 KQLLDSDLNL
+459 KRLLASDLNL
-469 DAIPDFELRMNGC
+469 DAIPDLEIRMNGC
-482 TNICALA
+482 TNICAVA
-489 TWGDLGFSG
+489 TWADLGFSG

-506 PYPAYTIWLPVKG
+506 PYPAYTVWLPVKG
-519 KHEIDLQQGYIAAK
+519 KHELDLQQGYIAAK
-533 KIPAFVED
+533 KIPEFIED
-541 YLRDVIAEQANYA
+541 YLRDVIAEQANYT
-554 DYYEYVAKRGV
+554 DYYDYVAKRGV
-565 NIVKDLIAKY
+565 NTVKELLTKY
-575 KEVAPYSEKPDTFFD
+575 KELPSYQENPDTFFD
-590 FGDDEKFSLIKYGKA
+590 WGDDEKFSLIKYGKA

-624 KRKEVEQL
+624 KRKEVDAILSSEGAEKSSSEGAEDTESISPSKFRL
-632 LENTPQGVP
+632 NSD
-641 ADLQS
+641 DLQ
-646 AGKQAISGGSKVP
+646 KV
-659 ADLKSDGKQGTS
+659 
-671 KIEKL
+671 EKL

-689 VTRGLDPRTDED
+689 VTRGLDPRTDDD
-701 VYQGFEKEFIAAGI
+701 VYNGFEQEFIEAGI

-721 VLTEKARNNESLISE
+721 VLTDKARKNQSLIAE

-760 KLPAAQSP
+760 KLP
-768 TDNTDNT
+768 T
-775 DSKEKSAE
+775 DSEK
-783 SAKSARP
+783 
-790 KNGSEK
+790 
-796 EEKSVSSVKSVGQ
+796 
-809 KTGSEKEEKS
+809 
-819 VSSVKSVGQKNTS
+819 
-832 EKEQKSVSSVKSA
+832 
-845 RQKNTSEKEQKSSA
+845 KSSSEDA
-859 GEPEA
+859 EA
-864 ISPDVKKDF
+864 ISPSKFRLNSDDNKNSSEEPDVKKDF

-888 LTPMQSGQILEI
+888 LTPMKSGQLLEI

-917 EGHTILSTEKVEN
+917 EGHTVLHTEKVDN
-930 YWKVLIKKK
+930 YWKVLIRKK

>member
-14 YTQSLIDQFKTG
+14 YTQSLIDQFKAG

-60 LVTPE
+60 LVTPK

-281 ASALPLEHHKPSF
+281 APALPLEHHKPNF
-294 SPLGE
+294 PPL
-299 KEVKSEERRVKN
+299 KAPTV
-311 SNPLGVPADLQ
+311 
-322 SDGKQGT
+322 
-329 SKNEIIDVEAFETW
+329 FETW

-363 AYIPLRHGNNSTDFF
+363 VYIPLRHGNNSTDFF

-383 YLGNYGNDVIRFT
+383 YLGNYGNDVIHFT

-459 KQLLDSDLNL
+459 KQLLNSDLNL

-554 DYYEYVAKRGV
+554 DYYDYVAKRGV

-575 KEVAPYSEKPDTFFD
+575 KEVAPYSEEPDTFFD

-624 KRKEVEQL
+624 KLGEIDKIL
-632 LENTPQGVP
+632 GNDKSHT
-641 ADLQS
+641 DLTNLTDIVNEED
-646 AGKQAISGGSKVP
+646 AK
-659 ADLKSDGKQGTS
+659 

-721 VLTEKARNNESLISE
+721 VLTDKARNSESLIAE
-736 KPLIDEL
+736 KPIIDEL
-743 ADLLNDLYQNM
+743 AQLLNDLYQNM

-760 KLPAAQSP
+760 KLPAVQSP
-768 TDNTDNT
+768 TDFTDNT

-783 SAKSARP
+783 S
-790 KNGSEK
+790 NSE
-796 EEKSVSSVKSVGQ
+796 EEESVSFVKSVGQ
-809 KTGSEKEEKS
+809 KSRSENEEKS

-832 EKEQKSVSSVKSA
+832 ENEQK
-845 RQKNTSEKEQKSSA
+845 TSA

>member
-14 YTQSLIDQFKTG
+14 YTQSLIDQFKAG

-143 YVEELTSRLIAEKDS
+143 YVEELTSRLIDEKDS

-254 KYGTEEAKR
+254 KYGTEEVKR

-281 ASALPLEHHKPSF
+281 APALPLEHHKPNF
-294 SPLGE
+294 PPL
-299 KEVKSEERRVKN
+299 KA
-311 SNPLGVPADLQ
+311 PTD
-322 SDGKQGT
+322 
-329 SKNEIIDVEAFETW
+329 FETW

-459 KQLLDSDLNL
+459 KQLLNSNLNL

-498 RVGRVGDD
+498 RVGRVGDE

-541 YLRDVIAEQANYA
+541 YLSDVIAEQANYA
-554 DYYEYVAKRGV
+554 DYYDYVAKRGV
-565 NIVKDLIAKY
+565 NIVKELIAKY
-575 KEVAPYSEKPDTFFD
+575 KEVAPYSEEPDTFFD

-624 KRKEVEQL
+624 KRKEVEL
-632 LENTPQGVP
+632 LMGNIPQGVP

-646 AGKQAISGGSKVP
+646 DGKQA
-659 ADLKSDGKQGTS
+659 TS

-701 VYQGFEKEFIAAGI
+701 VYNGFEKEFIAAGI

-721 VLTEKARNNESLISE
+721 VLTDKARNNESLIE
-736 KPLIDEL
+736 QKPLIDEL

-760 KLPAAQSP
+760 KLPA
-768 TDNTDNT
+768 
-775 DSKEKSAE
+775 EKTPVEQVA
-783 SAKSARP
+783 
-790 KNGSEK
+790 
-796 EEKSVSSVKSVGQ
+796 EEK
-809 KTGSEKEEKS
+809 TAEEKAPAEQ
-819 VSSVKSVGQKNTS
+819 VSE
-832 EKEQKSVSSVKSA
+832 EKAPAEKASA
-845 RQKNTSEKEQKSSA
+845 AEGTET
-859 GEPEA
+859 
-864 ISPDVKKDF
+864 IVPDVKKDF

>member
-14 YTQSLIDQFKTG
+14 YTQSLIDQFKAG

-281 ASALPLEHHKPSF
+281 APALPLEHHKPNF
-294 SPLGE
+294 PPL
-299 KEVKSEERRVKN
+299 KA
-311 SNPLGVPADLQ
+311 PTD
-322 SDGKQGT
+322 
-329 SKNEIIDVEAFETW
+329 FETW

-459 KQLLDSDLNL
+459 KQLLNSNLNL

-554 DYYEYVAKRGV
+554 DYYDYVAKRGV
-565 NIVKDLIAKY
+565 NIVKELIAKY
-575 KEVAPYSEKPDTFFD
+575 EEVAPYSEEPDTFFD

-624 KRKEVEQL
+624 KRKEVEL
-632 LENTPQGVP
+632 LMGNTPQGVP

-646 AGKQAISGGSKVP
+646 
-659 ADLKSDGKQGTS
+659 DGKQETS

-676 LHDIVFSENRMLL
+676 LRDIVFSENRMLL

-701 VYQGFEKEFIAAGI
+701 VYNGFEKEFIAAGI

-721 VLTEKARNNESLISE
+721 VLTDKARNNESLIE
-736 KPLIDEL
+736 QKPLIDEL

-760 KLPAAQSP
+760 KLTA
-768 TDNTDNT
+768 
-775 DSKEKSAE
+775 EKTPVEQVA
-783 SAKSARP
+783 
-790 KNGSEK
+790 
-796 EEKSVSSVKSVGQ
+796 EEKNA
-809 KTGSEKEEKS
+809 EEKAPAEQ
-819 VSSVKSVGQKNTS
+819 VSE
-832 EKEQKSVSSVKSA
+832 EKAPAEKASA
-845 RQKNTSEKEQKSSA
+845 AEETET
-859 GEPEA
+859 
-864 ISPDVKKDF
+864 IVPDVKKDF

>member
-14 YTQSLIDQFKTG
+14 YTQSLIDQFKAG

-281 ASALPLEHHKPSF
+281 APALPLEHHKPSF
-294 SPLGE
+294 SPLSE

-311 SNPLGVPADLQ
+311 S
-322 SDGKQGT
+322 SDFFD
-329 SKNEIIDVEAFETW
+329 SEAFETW

-459 KQLLDSDLNL
+459 KQLLNSDLNL

-554 DYYEYVAKRGV
+554 DYYDYVAKRGV
-565 NIVKDLIAKY
+565 NIVKELIAKY
-575 KEVAPYSEKPDTFFD
+575 KEVAPYSEEPDTFFD

-632 LENTPQGVP
+632 LGNIPQGVP

-646 AGKQAISGGSKVP
+646 DGKQA
-659 ADLKSDGKQGTS
+659 TS

-701 VYQGFEKEFIAAGI
+701 VYNGFEKEFIAAGI

-721 VLTEKARNNESLISE
+721 VLTDKARNNESLIAE

-768 TDNTDNT
+768 TDFTDNT

-783 SAKSARP
+783 SNSKEEKSAGQ
-790 KNGSEK
+790 KNRSEDEDK
-796 EEKSVSSVKSVGQ
+796 SVSSVKSVGQRNRSENEEKSVSSVKSVGQ
-809 KTGSEKEEKS
+809 RNRSE
-819 VSSVKSVGQKNTS
+819 N
-832 EKEQKSVSSVKSA
+832 
-845 RQKNTSEKEQKSSA
+845 EQKSSA

-864 ISPDVKKDF
+864 VSPDVKKDF

>member
-14 YTQSLIDQFKTG
+14 YTQSLIDQFKAG

-281 ASALPLEHHKPSF
+281 APALPLEHHKPNF
-294 SPLGE
+294 PPL
-299 KEVKSEERRVKN
+299 KA
-311 SNPLGVPADLQ
+311 PTD
-322 SDGKQGT
+322 
-329 SKNEIIDVEAFETW
+329 FETW

-459 KQLLDSDLNL
+459 KQLLNSDLNL

-554 DYYEYVAKRGV
+554 NYYDYVAKRGV
-565 NIVKDLIAKY
+565 NIVKELIAKY
-575 KEVAPYSEKPDTFFD
+575 KEVAPYSEEPDTFFD

-624 KRKEVEQL
+624 KRKEVEL
-632 LENTPQGVP
+632 LMGNTPQGVP

-646 AGKQAISGGSKVP
+646 
-659 ADLKSDGKQGTS
+659 DGKQETS

-701 VYQGFEKEFIAAGI
+701 VYNGFEKEFIAAGI

-721 VLTEKARNNESLISE
+721 VLTDKARNNESLIE
-736 KPLIDEL
+736 QKPLIDEL

-760 KLPAAQSP
+760 KLPA
-768 TDNTDNT
+768 
-775 DSKEKSAE
+775 EKTPVEQVA
-783 SAKSARP
+783 
-790 KNGSEK
+790 
-796 EEKSVSSVKSVGQ
+796 EEK
-809 KTGSEKEEKS
+809 TAEEKTPAEQ
-819 VSSVKSVGQKNTS
+819 VSE
-832 EKEQKSVSSVKSA
+832 EKAPAEKASA
-845 RQKNTSEKEQKSSA
+845 AEETET
-859 GEPEA
+859 
-864 ISPDVKKDF
+864 IVPDVKKDF

>member
-14 YTQSLIDQFKTG
+14 YTQSLIDQFKAG

-263 LYLEEFEEL
+263 LYLEEFEKL

-281 ASALPLEHHKPSF
+281 APALPLEHHKPNF
-294 SPLGE
+294 
-299 KEVKSEERRVKN
+299 
-311 SNPLGVPADLQ
+311 PALKAPTD
-322 SDGKQGT
+322 
-329 SKNEIIDVEAFETW
+329 FETW

-459 KQLLDSDLNL
+459 KQLLNSNLNL

-554 DYYEYVAKRGV
+554 DYYDYVAKRGV

-575 KEVAPYSEKPDTFFD
+575 KEVAPYSEEPDTFFD

-632 LENTPQGVP
+632 L
-641 ADLQS
+641 
-646 AGKQAISGGSKVP
+646 
-659 ADLKSDGKQGTS
+659 SDGKQNTG

-701 VYQGFEKEFIAAGI
+701 VYNGFEKEFIAAGI

-721 VLTEKARNNESLISE
+721 VLTDKARNNESLIE
-736 KPLIDEL
+736 QKPLIDEL

-760 KLPAAQSP
+760 KLPA
-768 TDNTDNT
+768 
-775 DSKEKSAE
+775 EKTPVEQVA
-783 SAKSARP
+783 
-790 KNGSEK
+790 
-796 EEKSVSSVKSVGQ
+796 EEK
-809 KTGSEKEEKS
+809 TAEEKAPAEQ
-819 VSSVKSVGQKNTS
+819 VSE
-832 EKEQKSVSSVKSA
+832 EKAPAEKASA
-845 RQKNTSEKEQKSSA
+845 AEETET
-859 GEPEA
+859 
-864 ISPDVKKDF
+864 IVPDVKKDF

>member
-14 YTQSLIDQFKTG
+14 YTQSLIDQFKAG

-281 ASALPLEHHKPSF
+281 APALPLEHHKPNF
-294 SPLGE
+294 PPL
-299 KEVKSEERRVKN
+299 KA
-311 SNPLGVPADLQ
+311 PTD
-322 SDGKQGT
+322 
-329 SKNEIIDVEAFETW
+329 FETW

-459 KQLLDSDLNL
+459 KQLLNSNLNL

-541 YLRDVIAEQANYA
+541 YLRDVIAEQANYT
-554 DYYEYVAKRGV
+554 DYYDYVAKRGV
-565 NIVKDLIAKY
+565 NIVKELIAKY
-575 KEVAPYSEKPDTFFD
+575 KEVAPYSEEPDTFFD

-624 KRKEVEQL
+624 KRKEVEL
-632 LENTPQGVP
+632 LMGNIPQGVP

-646 AGKQAISGGSKVP
+646 
-659 ADLKSDGKQGTS
+659 DGKQETS

-701 VYQGFEKEFIAAGI
+701 VYQGFEKEFIAVGI

-721 VLTEKARNNESLISE
+721 VLTDKARNSESLIAE

-743 ADLLNDLYQNM
+743 ANLLNDLYQNM

-760 KLPAAQSP
+760 KFPAVQSP
-768 TDNTDNT
+768 TDFTDNT

-783 SAKSARP
+783 S
-790 KNGSEK
+790 NSE
-796 EEKSVSSVKSVGQ
+796 EEESVSFVKSVGQ
-809 KTGSEKEEKS
+809 KSRSE
-819 VSSVKSVGQKNTS
+819 N
-832 EKEQKSVSSVKSA
+832 EQK
-845 RQKNTSEKEQKSSA
+845 TSA

>member
-40 GIYEQR
+40 CIYEQR

-60 LVTPE
+60 LVTPK

-114 AGGGGNTVRNMMVD
+114 AGGGGNTVRNMIVD

-190 KDGQRGFRVLIAGS
+190 KDGQRGFRMLIAGS

-281 ASALPLEHHKPSF
+281 APALPLEHHKPNF
-294 SPLGE
+294 
-299 KEVKSEERRVKN
+299 
-311 SNPLGVPADLQ
+311 PALNASTD
-322 SDGKQGT
+322 
-329 SKNEIIDVEAFETW
+329 FETW

-506 PYPAYTIWLPVKG
+506 PYPAYTVWLPTKG

-565 NIVKDLIAKY
+565 NIVKELIAKY
-575 KEVAPYSEKPDTFFD
+575 KEIAPYSEEPDTFFD

-632 LENTPQGVP
+632 LSE
-641 ADLQS
+641 
-646 AGKQAISGGSKVP
+646 GKQDTA
-659 ADLKSDGKQGTS
+659 

-689 VTRGLDPRTDED
+689 VTRGLDPRTDDD
-701 VYQGFEKEFIAAGI
+701 VYNGFEKEFIAAGI

-721 VLTEKARNNESLISE
+721 ILTNKARSNESLMAE

-760 KLPAAQSP
+760 KLPAVQNP

-775 DSKEKSAE
+775 DSKEKSA
-783 SAKSARP
+783 
-790 KNGSEK
+790 
-796 EEKSVSSVKSVGQ
+796 GQ
-809 KTGSEKEEKS
+809 KNRSEKEEKS
-819 VSSVKSVGQKNTS
+819 VSSVKSVGQKNTN
-832 EKEQKSVSSVKSA
+832 E
-845 RQKNTSEKEQKSSA
+845 NEQKSSA
-859 GEPEA
+859 GEPGA
-864 ISPDVKKDF
+864 TSPDVKKDF

-930 YWKVLIKKK
+930 YWKVLIRKK

>member
-14 YTQSLIDQFKTG
+14 YTQSLIDQFKAG

-281 ASALPLEHHKPSF
+281 APALPLEHHKPSF
-294 SPLGE
+294 SPLSE

-311 SNPLGVPADLQ
+311 S
-322 SDGKQGT
+322 SDFFD
-329 SKNEIIDVEAFETW
+329 SEAFETW

-459 KQLLDSDLNL
+459 KQLLNSNLNL

-554 DYYEYVAKRGV
+554 DYYDYVAKRGV

-575 KEVAPYSEKPDTFFD
+575 KEIAPYSEEPDTFLD

-624 KRKEVEQL
+624 KRKEVEL
-632 LENTPQGVP
+632 LMGNTPQGVP

-646 AGKQAISGGSKVP
+646 DGKQA
-659 ADLKSDGKQGTS
+659 TS

-701 VYQGFEKEFIAAGI
+701 VYNGFEKEFIAAGI

-721 VLTEKARNNESLISE
+721 VLTDKARNNESLIAE

-775 DSKEKSAE
+775 DSKEKSAGQKNRSE
-783 SAKSARP
+783 DEDKSVSSVKSVGQR
-790 KNGSEK
+790 NRSEN

-809 KTGSEKEEKS
+809 KS
-819 VSSVKSVGQKNTS
+819 TS
-832 EKEQKSVSSVKSA
+832 E
-845 RQKNTSEKEQKSSA
+845 NEQKSSA

>member
-14 YTQSLIDQFKTG
+14 YTQSLIDQFKAG

-158 FTMPRKYKVAIDTS
+158 FTMPRKYKVAIDAS

-281 ASALPLEHHKPSF
+281 APALPLEHHKPNF
-294 SPLGE
+294 PPL
-299 KEVKSEERRVKN
+299 KA
-311 SNPLGVPADLQ
+311 PTD
-322 SDGKQGT
+322 
-329 SKNEIIDVEAFETW
+329 FETW

-459 KQLLDSDLNL
+459 KQLLNSNLNL

-533 KIPAFVED
+533 KIPVFVED

-565 NIVKDLIAKY
+565 DIVKNLIAKY
-575 KEVAPYSEKPDTFFD
+575 KEIASYSEEPDTFFD

-624 KRKEVEQL
+624 KRKEVEL
-632 LENTPQGVP
+632 LMGNTPQGVP

-646 AGKQAISGGSKVP
+646 
-659 ADLKSDGKQGTS
+659 DGKQETS

-689 VTRGLDPRTDED
+689 VTRGLDPRTDDD
-701 VYQGFEKEFIAAGI
+701 VYNGFEKEFIAAGI

-721 VLTEKARNNESLISE
+721 VLTDKARNSESLIAE

-760 KLPAAQSP
+760 KLPAVQSP
-768 TDNTDNT
+768 TDFT
-775 DSKEKSAE
+775 DSKEKSVGQ
-783 SAKSARP
+783 
-790 KNGSEK
+790 KNRSEK
-796 EEKSVSSVKSVGQ
+796 ED
-809 KTGSEKEEKS
+809 KS
-819 VSSVKSVGQKNTS
+819 VSSVKSVGQKNTN
-832 EKEQKSVSSVKSA
+832 E
-845 RQKNTSEKEQKSSA
+845 NEQKSSA

-930 YWKVLIKKK
+930 YWKVLIRKK

>member
-14 YTQSLIDQFKTG
+14 YTQSLIDQFKAG

-281 ASALPLEHHKPSF
+281 APALPLEHHKPFF
-294 SPLGE
+294 SPLDA
-299 KEVKSEERRVKN
+299 
-311 SNPLGVPADLQ
+311 PTD
-322 SDGKQGT
+322 
-329 SKNEIIDVEAFETW
+329 FETW

-459 KQLLDSDLNL
+459 KQLLNSDLNL

-554 DYYEYVAKRGV
+554 DYYDYVAKRGV

-575 KEVAPYSEKPDTFFD
+575 KEVAPYSEEPDTFFD

-632 LENTPQGVP
+632 E
-641 ADLQS
+641 D
-646 AGKQAISGGSKVP
+646 
-659 ADLKSDGKQGTS
+659 TS

-701 VYQGFEKEFIAAGI
+701 VYNGFEKEFIAAGI

-721 VLTEKARNNESLISE
+721 VLTDKARNNESLISE

-768 TDNTDNT
+768 TDFTDNT

-783 SAKSARP
+783 SAKSARQ
-790 KNGSEK
+790 KNTSEN

-809 KTGSEKEEKS
+809 KK
-819 VSSVKSVGQKNTS
+819 TS
-832 EKEQKSVSSVKSA
+832 E
-845 RQKNTSEKEQKSSA
+845 NEQKSSA

>member
-1 MYRIPS
+1 MERWWIRKFTSNKIKTIQEHVQNTFYIKWRLGLYPVTHRPIQGGRDSGWSVEVEPCTYGHLRAAQEPALYVAS
-7 TLNGDLD
+7 
-14 YTQSLIDQFKTG
+14 SLCRRSG
-26 EIQAGQLKSNRVPM
+26 HPRA
-40 GIYEQR
+40 
-46 KNQHYMLRLRCAGG
+46 
-60 LVTPE
+60 E

-99 AIPALKKLEKVGISS
+99 AIPALKKLGKVGISS

-281 ASALPLEHHKPSF
+281 APALPLEHHKPNF
-294 SPLGE
+294 PPL
-299 KEVKSEERRVKN
+299 KA
-311 SNPLGVPADLQ
+311 PTD
-322 SDGKQGT
+322 
-329 SKNEIIDVEAFETW
+329 FETW

-459 KQLLDSDLNL
+459 KQLLNSNLNL

-554 DYYEYVAKRGV
+554 DYYDYVAKRGV
-565 NIVKDLIAKY
+565 NIVKELIAKY
-575 KEVAPYSEKPDTFFD
+575 KEVAPYSEEPDTFFD

-624 KRKEVEQL
+624 KRKEVEL
-632 LENTPQGVP
+632 LMGNIPQGVP
-641 ADLQS
+641 TDLQ
-646 AGKQAISGGSKVP
+646 
-659 ADLKSDGKQGTS
+659 SDGKQATS

-701 VYQGFEKEFIAAGI
+701 VYNGFEKEFIAAGI

-721 VLTEKARNNESLISE
+721 VLTDKARNNESLIE
-736 KPLIDEL
+736 QKPLIDEL

-760 KLPAAQSP
+760 KLPA
-768 TDNTDNT
+768 
-775 DSKEKSAE
+775 EKTPVEQVA
-783 SAKSARP
+783 
-790 KNGSEK
+790 
-796 EEKSVSSVKSVGQ
+796 EEK
-809 KTGSEKEEKS
+809 TAEEKAPAEQ
-819 VSSVKSVGQKNTS
+819 VSE
-832 EKEQKSVSSVKSA
+832 EKAPAEKASA
-845 RQKNTSEKEQKSSA
+845 AEETET
-859 GEPEA
+859 
-864 ISPDVKKDF
+864 IVPDVKKDF

>member
-14 YTQSLIDQFKTG
+14 YTQSLIDQFKAG

-128 DRSGLTADEEFDVYP
+128 DRSGLTAEEEFDVYP

-263 LYLEEFEEL
+263 LYLEEFEAL
-272 KKDGSIDFE
+272 KKDDSIDFE
-281 ASALPLEHHKPSF
+281 APALPLEHHKPSF
-294 SPLGE
+294 SPLSE
-299 KEVKSEERRVKN
+299 KEVKSEERRVNN
-311 SNPLGVPADLQ
+311 S
-322 SDGKQGT
+322 SDFFD
-329 SKNEIIDVEAFETW
+329 SEAFETW

-363 AYIPLRHGNNSTDFF
+363 VYIPLRHGNNSTDFF

-506 PYPAYTIWLPVKG
+506 PYPAYTVWLPVKG

-575 KEVAPYSEKPDTFFD
+575 KEIAPYSEEPDTFFD

-624 KRKEVEQL
+624 KLGEIDKIL
-632 LENTPQGVP
+632 GDDKSHT
-641 ADLQS
+641 DLTNLTDIVNEED
-646 AGKQAISGGSKVP
+646 AK
-659 ADLKSDGKQGTS
+659 

-689 VTRGLDPRTDED
+689 VTRGLDPRTDDD
-701 VYQGFEKEFIAAGI
+701 VYNGFEKEFIAAGI

-721 VLTEKARNNESLISE
+721 VLTDKARNNESLIAE

-760 KLPAAQSP
+760 KLPAVQSP
-768 TDNTDNT
+768 TDNTDFTDNT
-775 DSKEKSAE
+775 NPKGKSAE
-783 SAKSARP
+783 SAKSARL
-790 KNGSEK
+790 KSRSEN
-796 EEKSVSSVKSVGQ
+796 EE
-809 KTGSEKEEKS
+809 ES
-819 VSSVKSVGQKNTS
+819 VSSVKSVGQKNRS
-832 EKEQKSVSSVKSA
+832 ENEEKESA
-845 RQKNTSEKEQKSSA
+845 ESA
-859 GEPEA
+859 A
-864 ISPDVKKDF
+864 IFPDVKKDF

>member
-14 YTQSLIDQFKTG
+14 YTQSLIDQFKAG

-281 ASALPLEHHKPSF
+281 APALPLEHHKPNF
-294 SPLGE
+294 
-299 KEVKSEERRVKN
+299 
-311 SNPLGVPADLQ
+311 PALKAPTD
-322 SDGKQGT
+322 
-329 SKNEIIDVEAFETW
+329 FETW

-459 KQLLDSDLNL
+459 KQLLNSDLNL

-554 DYYEYVAKRGV
+554 DYYDYVAKRGV

-575 KEVAPYSEKPDTFFD
+575 KEVAPYSEEPDTFFD

-624 KRKEVEQL
+624 KRKEVEL
-632 LENTPQGVP
+632 LMGNIPQGVP

-646 AGKQAISGGSKVP
+646 DGKQA
-659 ADLKSDGKQGTS
+659 TS

-701 VYQGFEKEFIAAGI
+701 VYNGFEKEFIAAGI

-721 VLTEKARNNESLISE
+721 VLTDKARNYESLIAE
-736 KPLIDEL
+736 KPLIDKL

-760 KLPAAQSP
+760 KLPA
-768 TDNTDNT
+768 
-775 DSKEKSAE
+775 EKTQVEQVA
-783 SAKSARP
+783 
-790 KNGSEK
+790 
-796 EEKSVSSVKSVGQ
+796 EEKNA
-809 KTGSEKEEKS
+809 EEKAPAEQ
-819 VSSVKSVGQKNTS
+819 VSE
-832 EKEQKSVSSVKSA
+832 EKAPAEKASA
-845 RQKNTSEKEQKSSA
+845 AEETET
-859 GEPEA
+859 
-864 ISPDVKKDF
+864 IVPDVKKDF